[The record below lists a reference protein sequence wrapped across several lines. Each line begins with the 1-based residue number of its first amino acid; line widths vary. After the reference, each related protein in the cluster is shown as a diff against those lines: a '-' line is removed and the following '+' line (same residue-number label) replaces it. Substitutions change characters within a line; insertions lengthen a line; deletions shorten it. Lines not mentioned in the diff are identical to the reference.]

1 MTKSL
6 HSIGANY
13 TFTVYPP
20 VFKAGEWLTAVLKI
34 STPVIVAAVVP
45 TLPESQESVRVGS

>member
-34 STPVIVAAVVP
+34 SRPVIVAAVVP